1 MNEALYLRNPE
12 QSELAKYHYAQ
23 HCNDPRKMGSRHL
36 LLKLAKDNGEGARKT
51 AQRHRQLSC
60 HGS

>member
-36 LLKLAKDNGEGARKT
+36 LLKTGKDIGTTEAGIYRYF
-51 AQRHRQLSC
+51 
-60 HGS
+60 